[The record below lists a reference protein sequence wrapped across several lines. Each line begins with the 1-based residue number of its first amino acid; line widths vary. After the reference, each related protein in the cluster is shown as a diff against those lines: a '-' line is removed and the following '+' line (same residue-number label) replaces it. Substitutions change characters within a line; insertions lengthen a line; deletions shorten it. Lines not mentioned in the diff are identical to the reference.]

1 MGGCCWSR
9 GVTWRSSALR
19 DVGPGQ
25 AERRLQAPGAGLG
38 ARNVTARG
46 QSKAASRGRGVG
58 GSGREESARE
68 AACAT
73 SLAKSPA
80 GLPRAERERE
90 TPARRGPS
98 GLLAA
103 PAAQAPCSPRQA
115 AKARPT
121 APAAKPAPALRG
133 KDFAVASV
141 SQSKAGNFKKE
152 S

>member
-25 AERRLQAPGAGLG
+25 AERRLQAPGTGLG

-80 GLPRAERERE
+80 GLPR
-90 TPARRGPS
+90 

>member
-1 MGGCCWSR
+1 MGGGCWSR

-25 AERRLQAPGAGLG
+25 AERRLQGRDVG

-80 GLPRAERERE
+80 GLLRAERERE
-90 TPARRGPS
+90 TPARRGPR

-121 APAAKPAPALRG
+121 APATKRAPALRRRTL
-133 KDFAVASV
+133 
-141 SQSKAGNFKKE
+141 QSLR
-152 S
+152 